1 MSSQMKEAVLFSVG
15 VSGSD
20 SGGEWR
26 SGLEISDANRS
37 GCCCCCGCNGE
48 YGWWVVIVVVV
59 VVLFVVVLGSRG
71 SERLVGV
78 VQGLSILPAEVKRDR
93 KDEKGWQPITGQE
106 EVVLLSGIDSING

>member
-26 SGLEISDANRS
+26 SGLDISDANRS
-37 GCCCCCGCNGE
+37 GCCGCGCGCDGE
-48 YGWWVVIVVVV
+48 YGWWVVIVVL
-59 VVLFVVVLGSRG
+59 LFGVVLGSRG

>member
-1 MSSQMKEAVLFSVG
+1 MSSQIKEAVLFSVG

-37 GCCCCCGCNGE
+37 GCCCCGCDGE
-48 YGWWVVIVVVV
+48 YGWWVVIVVIVSS
-59 VVLFVVVLGSRG
+59 LVLGSRG

-93 KDEKGWQPITGQE
+93 KDEKGWRPITGQE